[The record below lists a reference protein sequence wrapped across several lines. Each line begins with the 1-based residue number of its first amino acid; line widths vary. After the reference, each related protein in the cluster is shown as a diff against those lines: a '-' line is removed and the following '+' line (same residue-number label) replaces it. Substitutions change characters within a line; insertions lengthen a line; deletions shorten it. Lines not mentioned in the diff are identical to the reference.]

1 MVILLSIYPTKSF
14 LKLRKTKTE
23 LSQPLPEATWIQFI
37 LRIELVLLLLILFLA
52 ILTANGMRF

>member
-1 MVILLSIYPTKSF
+1 MGLLILVILLSIYPTKSF

-37 LRIELVLLLLILFLA
+37 LRIELVLLL
-52 ILTANGMRF
+52 